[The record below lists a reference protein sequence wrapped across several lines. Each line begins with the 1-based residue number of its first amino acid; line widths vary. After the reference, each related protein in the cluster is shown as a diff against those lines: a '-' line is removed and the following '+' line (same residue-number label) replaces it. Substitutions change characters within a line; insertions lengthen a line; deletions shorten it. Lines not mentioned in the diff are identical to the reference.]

1 MKVLLI
7 ADEED
12 FIEKATAKLNDNGF
26 DVITYRWL
34 LKAMDNVEEIAP
46 EVIVVSA
53 SSYPRHWKTLVSFVQ
68 TGLSGIVPKV
78 ILYIQRSLDDE
89 EVKKSEALN
98 VSGIF
103 NSIDENGLNE
113 MIDLISDK
121 KSKDYALIFT
131 NPKTGAFV
139 TGKILSYENDVISF
153 EPDLPSFVSSLSE
166 EQKITQATLKSKNSI
181 KYINAKIVSKIND
194 NQKIKLQVI

>member
-46 EVIVVSA
+46 EVIIVSA
-53 SSYPRHWKTLVSFVQ
+53 ASYPRHWKTLVSFVQ
-68 TGLSGIVPKV
+68 TGLSKIVPKV
-78 ILYIQRSLDDE
+78 ILYIQRSLDNE
-89 EVKKSEALN
+89 EIKKTEALN
-98 VSGIF
+98 ICGIF

-113 MIDLISDK
+113 ILDLISDK
-121 KSKDYALIFT
+121 KSKDYSLIIT
-131 NPKTGAFV
+131 NSKTVAFV

-153 EPDLPSFVSSLSE
+153 EPDLPASVSALPE
-166 EQKITQATLKSKNSI
+166 DQKITQATLKNKNSI
-181 KYINAKIVSKIND
+181 KYISAKIVSKIN
-194 NQKIKLQVI
+194 NSQKIKLQLI

>member
-98 VSGIF
+98 ISGIF

-153 EPDLPSFVSSLSE
+153 KPDLPSFVSSLSE

>member
-166 EQKITQATLKSKNSI
+166 
-181 KYINAKIVSKIND
+181 
-194 NQKIKLQVI
+194 